1 MESGRGDVGWFRVEE
16 EGKGGGGGGDGLGE
30 GRGGGG
36 VVTAETSGG
45 FNLGLVKI
53 HQI

>member
-1 MESGRGDVGWFRVEE
+1 MAVVWSGGGGE
-16 EGKGGGGGGDGLGE
+16 GGGGGGGGA
-30 GRGGGG
+30 GGGVEG

-53 HQI
+53 HLIKSET

>member
-1 MESGRGDVGWFRVEE
+1 MAVVWRGGR
-16 EGKGGGGGGDGLGE
+16 KGGRMVVVE
-30 GRGGGG
+30 GG

-53 HQI
+53 HLIKSET